1 MKTKKVLW
9 IRKQKFKTSFF
20 EFLSYRKAPNNRHFG
35 ERPAD
40 TAAEVFIY
48 IEVNEALNMCSPTN
62 AETINSFLKK
72 KIILKYDWNLDTF
85 LL

>member
-1 MKTKKVLW
+1 MKTKKILW

-40 TAAEVFIY
+40 TAALIFIY
-48 IEVNEALNMCSPTN
+48 IVVNEALNRCFPTN
-62 AETINSFLKK
+62 AE
-72 KIILKYDWNLDTF
+72 IIKLF
-85 LL
+85 SER